1 MQTHG
6 WLEGSDGRWWTVDG
20 GWWGG
25 EWWMVADLSSILV
38 GGSLETVI
46 AQDKNLPEDVV
57 REFGVDLVTGL
68 HHLHRL
74 GILFCDL
81 SPGKV
86 NCEL

>member
-1 MQTHG
+1 MHADTGLAGGQ
-6 WLEGSDGRWWTVDG
+6 RWWVVG
-20 GWWGG
+20 GGPRV
-25 EWWMVADLSSILV
+25 VADLSSILV

-46 AQDKNLPEDVV
+46 AQDENLPEDVV

-86 NCEL
+86 TCEL